1 MHYWLEMW
9 ISDRKYVFHI
19 LILQIHVSNLHNK
32 NSFWNLFL
40 AFLYFTLDF
49 FELRNLS
56 NLFLLYIYACSGFYY
71 FQMRNTC
78 LHYTKVDIK
87 HNFLHVWYQVVGG
100 WMIVCAYTYIT
111 FFTIEYTPIFLLFS
125 PDIYLLLNFLFFQ
138 KQYYFSFYKI
148 LY

>member
-1 MHYWLEMW
+1 MENDSFYSRAKVRFKGKLIIYTQKRYTHYFVHSIICLRIFWNILMHYWLEMW

-56 NLFLLYIYACSGFYY
+56 NLFLLYIY
-71 FQMRNTC
+71 M
-78 LHYTKVDIK
+78 
-87 HNFLHVWYQVVGG
+87 HVVVF
-100 WMIVCAYTYIT
+100 IIFKCVTRVCI
-111 FFTIEYTPIFLLFS
+111 IPKLI
-125 PDIYLLLNFLFFQ
+125 
-138 KQYYFSFYKI
+138 
-148 LY
+148 